1 MALVR
6 WRAGVG
12 IVQGVA
18 VGVGVDGK
26 EGSRHEGRG
35 RSWSGLGNMSK
46 DKYRERC
53 GRNIRSRE
61 RGRNICGK
69 GSRVRSRSRSG

>member
-6 WRAGVG
+6 CRAGVG

-35 RSWSGLGNMSK
+35 RSWSWSGLGNMSK
-46 DKYRERC
+46 DKYREKVW
-53 GRNIRSRE
+53 E
-61 RGRNICGK
+61 K
-69 GSRVRSRSRSG
+69 Y